1 MSPPNVFVG
10 GPEHAMFQ
18 ALKELIKYRDLFYM
32 LTLRDIR
39 IRYKQAAM
47 GFLWALFMPIVAV
60 AAGILIKEAM
70 ATVSGHA
77 VDLLGVVAIS
87 VKVLPWTFFISSIKF
102 AVQSLVG
109 NSNLVTKIYFPRA
122 VLPLASVAACL
133 FDLAISAIV
142 LIVILCFVH
151 LGVSIYILWT
161 PLILLFLVLFT
172 TGLGLLLAAANL
184 FFRDVKYVVEII
196 LMFGIFF
203 TPVFYD
209 ANAFGHLRTFMLLN
223 PMGSILETLNQT
235 IVLKQM
241 PHMHEL
247 IYAGITSVA
256 MFCIGMLIF
265 HSKEQLFA
273 ENI

>member
-1 MSPPNVFVG
+1 
-10 GPEHAMFQ
+10 MFQ

-39 IRYKQAAM
+39 IRYKQAVM
-47 GFLWALFMPIVAV
+47 GFMWALFMPMVAV

-77 VDLLGVVAIS
+77 VDLQGVVSIS

-109 NSNLVTKIYFPRA
+109 NSNLVSKIYFPRA
-122 VLPLASVAACL
+122 VLPLASIAACL
-133 FDLAISAIV
+133 FDLAISAVV
-142 LIVILCFVH
+142 LLVILCFVH
-151 LGVSIYILWT
+151 LGISIYILWT
-161 PLILLFLVLFT
+161 PLILLFLILFT

-209 ANAFGHLRTFMLLN
+209 ADTFGHLRTFMLLN
-223 PMGSILETLNQT
+223 PIGSILESLNHV

-241 PHMHEL
+241 PNL
-247 IYAGITSVA
+247 FWLTYAAVISVI
-256 MFCIGMLIF
+256 MFCIGMLVF
-265 HSKEQLFA
+265 HSKEQFFA

>member
-1 MSPPNVFVG
+1 ML
-10 GPEHAMFQ
+10 Q

-32 LTLRDIR
+32 LTIRDIR
-39 IRYKQAAM
+39 IRYKQAVM
-47 GFLWALFMPIVAV
+47 GFLWAIFMPIVAV
-60 AAGILIKEAM
+60 AAGILIKQAM
-70 ATVSGHA
+70 AVVSGHSI
-77 VDLLGVVAIS
+77 DMLSVVSIS
-87 VKVLPWTFFISSIKF
+87 VKVLPWTFFISSIRF

-122 VLPLASVAACL
+122 VLPLASIAACL
-133 FDLAISAIV
+133 YDLAISVVV
-142 LIVILCFVH
+142 LVVILCFVH

-161 PLILLFLVLFT
+161 PLILLFLVFFT

-209 ANAFGHLRTFMLLN
+209 ADSLGRLKVFMLLN
-223 PMGSILETLNQT
+223 PVGSILEALNHAV
-235 IVLKQM
+235 VLKQM
-241 PHMHEL
+241 PDLHWL
-247 IYAGITSVA
+247 IYAGVTSVV
-256 MFCIGMLIF
+256 MFYVGMLVF
-265 HSKEQLFA
+265 HSKEQSFA

>member
-1 MSPPNVFVG
+1 MI
-10 GPEHAMFQ
+10 Q

-47 GFLWALFMPIVAV
+47 GFLWAIFMPIVAV
-60 AAGILIKEAM
+60 AAGIIIKQAM

-77 VDLLGVVAIS
+77 VEMLGVVSIS
-87 VKVLPWTFFISSIKF
+87 VKVLPWTFFISAIRF

-122 VLPLASVAACL
+122 VLPLASIAACL
-133 FDLAISAIV
+133 FDLAISAVV
-142 LIVILCFVH
+142 LIVILVFVH
-151 LGVSIYILWT
+151 LGISVYILWT

-209 ANAFGHLRTFMLLN
+209 ADTFGRFRTFMLLN
-223 PMGSILETLNQT
+223 PVGSILEALNKS

-241 PHMHEL
+241 PDL
-247 IYAGITSVA
+247 YWLAYAGGASVI
-256 MFCIGMLIF
+256 MFCIGMFVF

>member
-1 MSPPNVFVG
+1 ML
-10 GPEHAMFQ
+10 Q

-47 GFLWALFMPIVAV
+47 GFLWAIFMPIVAIG
-60 AAGILIKEAM
+60 AGILIKQAM
-70 ATVSGHA
+70 AVAAGHA
-77 VDLLGVVAIS
+77 LDILGVVSIS
-87 VKVLPWTFFISSIKF
+87 VKVLPWTFFISSIRF

-122 VLPLASVAACL
+122 VLPLASIAACL
-133 FDLAISAIV
+133 FDLSISAVV
-142 LIVILCFVH
+142 LTIILCFFH
-151 LGVSIYILWT
+151 LGASVYILWT

-172 TGLGLLLAAANL
+172 TGLGLALSAANL
-184 FFRDVKYVVEII
+184 FFRDVKYIVEII

-209 ANAFGHLRTFMLLN
+209 ADALGRFRIFMLLN
-223 PMGSILETLNQT
+223 PMGSILEALNQS

-241 PHMHEL
+241 PDRHWL
-247 IYAGITSVA
+247 TYAGLASVV
-256 MFCIGMLIF
+256 MFCVGIFVF
-265 HSKEQLFA
+265 HSKEQSFA

>member
-1 MSPPNVFVG
+1 ML
-10 GPEHAMFQ
+10 Q

-39 IRYKQAAM
+39 IRYKQAVM
-47 GFLWALFMPIVAV
+47 GFMWAIFMPIVAV
-60 AAGILIKEAM
+60 AAGMLIKQAM
-70 ATVSGHA
+70 AVSSGHA
-77 VDLLGVVAIS
+77 VDMLGVVSIS
-87 VKVLPWTFFISSIKF
+87 VKVLPWTFFISSIRF

-122 VLPLASVAACL
+122 VLPLASIAACL
-133 FDLAISAIV
+133 FDFAISVIV
-142 LIVILCFVH
+142 LVLILCFVH
-151 LGVSIYILWT
+151 LGVSIYILWA

-172 TGLGLLLAAANL
+172 TGLGLALAAANL

-209 ANAFGHLRTFMLLN
+209 ANTMGRLKIFMLLN
-223 PMGSILETLNQT
+223 PLGSILEALNQS
-235 IVLKQM
+235 IVLKAM
-241 PHMHEL
+241 PDLHWL
-247 IYAGITSVA
+247 IYAGSASIA
-256 MFCIGMLIF
+256 MFCIGMLVF

>member
-1 MSPPNVFVG
+1 MI
-10 GPEHAMFQ
+10 Q

-32 LTLRDIR
+32 LTWRDIR

-47 GFLWALFMPIVAV
+47 GFLWAIFMPLVAI
-60 AAGILIKEAM
+60 AAGIVIKQAM
-70 ATVSGHA
+70 AVVSGHA
-77 VDLLGVVAIS
+77 MDMSGVASIS
-87 VKVLPWTFFISSIKF
+87 VKVLPWTFFISSIRF

-122 VLPLASVAACL
+122 VLPLASIAACL
-133 FDLAISAIV
+133 FDLAISAVILV
-142 LIVILCFVH
+142 LILCFVH
-151 LGVSIYILWT
+151 LGVSVYILWT

-172 TGLGLLLAAANL
+172 IGLGLLLSAANL

-203 TPVFYD
+203 TPVFYSAD
-209 ANAFGHLRTFMLLN
+209 TFGRFKIFMLLN
-223 PMGSILETLNQT
+223 PVGSILETLNQA

-241 PHMHEL
+241 PHVYLL
-247 IYAGITSVA
+247 IYGGITSIA
-256 MFCIGMLIF
+256 MFFIGIVVF